1 MGKFAN
7 NLVVQ
12 FVTWGLAILLIV
24 INVYFVV
31 DFITDPSNPLPTVLW
46 QKILFYVV
54 VGVVGVA
61 YIAFIGYLVS
71 WDVREW
77 ISQCRMYRK
86 GGSGGACVKACC
98 RNDGENEDAVEGE
111 TLQTPFLFQE
121 SDGENLMLPLAMIIG

>member
-12 FVTWGLAILLIV
+12 FVVWGLALLLII
-24 INVYFVV
+24 INVYFVIN
-31 DFITDPSNPLPTVLW
+31 FITDPSSPLPTVSW

-86 GGSGGACVKACC
+86 YGSGSVCVKACC
-98 RNDGENEDAVEGE
+98 RNDGEEQDEGLLQEDSLLKEDMQKDYGA
-111 TLQTPFLFQE
+111 L
-121 SDGENLMLPLAMIIG
+121 S